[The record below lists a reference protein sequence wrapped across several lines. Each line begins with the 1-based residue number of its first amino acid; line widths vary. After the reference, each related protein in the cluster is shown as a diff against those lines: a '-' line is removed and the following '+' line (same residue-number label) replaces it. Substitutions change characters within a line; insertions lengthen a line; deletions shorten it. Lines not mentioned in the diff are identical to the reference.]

1 MSPPADGRG
10 LPAGGSSVLVTRLG
24 RLDNPET
31 AVPLPVGPSLASY
44 GMAAANRAFVD
55 SMPQRFPTVR
65 LEWSEGNHGL
75 GRQHPESVALHIK
88 RFVSELETPT
98 RT

>member
-1 MSPPADGRG
+1 MSPPGGRSR
-10 LPAGGSSVLVTRLG
+10 SSWV
-24 RLDNPET
+24 
-31 AVPLPVGPSLASY
+31 
-44 GMAAANRAFVD
+44 
-55 SMPQRFPTVR
+55 
-65 LEWSEGNHGL
+65 EWSEGNHGQ